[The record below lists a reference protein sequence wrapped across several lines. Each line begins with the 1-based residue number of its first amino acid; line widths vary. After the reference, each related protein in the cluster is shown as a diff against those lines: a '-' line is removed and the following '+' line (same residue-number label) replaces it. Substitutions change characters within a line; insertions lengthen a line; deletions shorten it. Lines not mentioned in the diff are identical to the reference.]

1 MWIRLVVSTTWK
13 PTRSQTNVANTGS
26 PVKRISLN
34 KHYVALVIGY
44 FGSKHSPLFYAFI
57 YASVL
62 MSRNIICVSAYLVI
76 RGRLSLLATGRSPS
90 SSGCF

>member
-1 MWIRLVVSTTWK
+1 MWIRLVISTTWK
-13 PTRSQTNVANTGS
+13 ATRSNVANTGS
-26 PVKRISLN
+26 PVKCISLN

-62 MSRNIICVSAYLVI
+62 SRNIICVSAYLVI